1 MDFVAEIER
10 NGYLNANQNEHQLKD
25 LISGNFPRLRT
36 HSSRGTFQERSEV
49 GDFRRVTLYLPQWP
63 SFGQDSTYWKGD
75 RYLARVMDGLKRTI
89 ERLQAGSDLPTEIVG
104 KVIGSRIGGRT
115 EGVEKV
121 LRSAWL
127 QYDLRARRKCPS
139 MQIVPVL
146 AVYSQCAEESRCQFH
161 PSVVKAKCLL
171 WTFSQVLALEGKL
184 LFSCSVAL
192 SLWSTP
198 KGTKRPEASILD
210 KVFSIFLIPH
220 VLIRRATSEVFEDVV
235 SHLSDTSS
243 PPDVLG
249 AIFRILK
256 DSRRLCLEFCLEGN
270 LENCDLDLAPS
281 CLFNR
286 TAFTSDTALENW
298 RASYRRCLE
307 SVLRSE
313 GHSLQT
319 DKNRQL
325 LWAFCRSL

>member
-1 MDFVAEIER
+1 MDFVAEVER
-10 NGYLNANQNEHQLKD
+10 NGYLNANQSEHQLKD
-25 LISGNFPRLRT
+25 LISSNFPRLRT
-36 HSSRGTFQERSEV
+36 HSSRGTFQECSEL
-49 GDFRRVTLYLPQWP
+49 GDFRRVTLCLPRWP
-63 SFGQDSTYWKGD
+63 SFGQDLTYWRGD
-75 RYLARVMDGLKRTI
+75 RRLARVMDGLKRNF
-89 ERLQAGSDLPTEIVG
+89 ELHQAGSGLPIQTIG
-104 KVIGSRIGGRT
+104 KAIGSRIGGRT

-127 QYDLRARRKCPS
+127 QYDSRARRKHPF

-146 AVYSQCAEESRCQFH
+146 AAYSQCAEESRCQFH
-161 PSVVKAKCLL
+161 PSVVKARCLL
-171 WTFSQVLALEGKL
+171 WTFSQVIALEGKL
-184 LFSCSVAL
+184 LLSCSEAL
-192 SLWSTP
+192 SPWSTP
-198 KGTKRPEASILD
+198 KGTKHREVTTFD
-210 KVFSIFLIPH
+210 KVFESLFILNIVIWRVTF
-220 VLIRRATSEVFEDVV
+220 DVV
-235 SHLSDTSS
+235 GDVASLLSDTNP

-256 DSRRLCLEFCLEGN
+256 DSRSLCLEFCLEGN

-319 DKNRQL
+319 DGNRQL
-325 LWAFCRSL
+325 LSTFYRSL

>member
-1 MDFVAEIER
+1 
-10 NGYLNANQNEHQLKD
+10 
-25 LISGNFPRLRT
+25 
-36 HSSRGTFQERSEV
+36 
-49 GDFRRVTLYLPQWP
+49 
-63 SFGQDSTYWKGD
+63 
-75 RYLARVMDGLKRTI
+75 MDGLKRTF
-89 ERLQAGSDLPTEIVG
+89 ELHQAGSDLPIEIVG
-104 KVIGSRIGGRT
+104 KAIGSRISGRT
-115 EGVEKV
+115 EGVEKG
-121 LRSAWL
+121 LSSAWS

-146 AVYSQCAEESRCQFH
+146 AAYSQYAEESRYQFH
-161 PSVVKAKCLL
+161 PSVVKARCLL

-184 LFSCSVAL
+184 LLSCSEVL
-192 SLWSTP
+192 SPWSTP
-198 KGTKRPEASILD
+198 KETKPPEATTFD
-210 KVFSIFLIPH
+210 KVFSALFIPH
-220 VLIRRATSEVFEDVV
+220 VLILRATFGVV
-235 SHLSDTSS
+235 GDIASLLSDTSP

-256 DSRRLCLEFCLEGN
+256 DSRSLYLEFCLEGN

-319 DKNRQL
+319 DRNRQL